1 MHRKGNAAL
10 TTVLKQAQAGQRQR
24 LAAIAIK
31 VGPLTIGEQGGQLG
45 PASQAMLLRVGLQP
59 GLLLCLLRCGGGLCF
74 GLCRWLTGLKAKL
87 TIRLI
92 GWTGR
97 FGRRSGRRNPVVWR
111 CRGRCRAC
119 FGRLFLVDSVSA

>member
-1 MHRKGNAAL
+1 MVGFWIQWRKSGGAPWTGIRQPLGVVAMHRKGNAAL

-59 GLLLCLLRCGGGLCF
+59 GLLLCLLRCCGGLWF
-74 GLCRWLTGLKAKL
+74 GPCRLLTRRQAQM

-92 GWTGR
+92 
-97 FGRRSGRRNPVVWR
+97 RSTR
-111 CRGRCRAC
+111 
-119 FGRLFLVDSVSA
+119 